1 MAMERIIFLEKGEFE
16 PRGLCAIWSSM
27 NRLDLIRLSAASIL
41 GLSGAPLFAQPPA
54 VAPTLPPV
62 AQPVV
67 PPPVPVAPAVPIPP
81 LSSAQEDWLND
92 WLKGGT
98 KEGLM
103 ARSRPSKRLSGEAL
117 IAAVLDR
124 AKALST
130 GRVNTA
136 DFLEV
141 WALRP
146 APFDPRP
153 GLARAVAEDRVPQ
166 WVAGLTPPY
175 SGYDGLRRGLVTYEA
190 IRDKG
195 GWPALTAK
203 SSPDTV
209 RQRIAIEDMSVK
221 PGEKLVDV
229 IQRAQRRYGLNPTGV
244 LDTRTLR
251 ELNVPVDDRI
261 AAIMANMERWRW
273 MPRQLPVNRVQVN
286 IAAAVLTMFEGDQPI
301 TSMRAVTGS
310 PDNATP
316 MLTSSIHSIVVNPP
330 WNVPASI
337 AKKELWPKGRAAL
350 KRQGYKIVGTPETG
364 ERIVQP
370 AGPNSALGR
379 LKFDFNNPFAVY
391 LHDTPARAKFA
402 SYDRLASHG
411 CIRLE
416 KPVSLAEL
424 MVAGNPDLVGKVQ
437 TMIDTGK
444 TQRVQLPQEVAV
456 YLLYWTAFASGN
468 GTMHFRSDPYGWDK
482 LLAQKIEASSSRLDP
497 TAAPS
502 NTIAAKD

>member
-1 MAMERIIFLEKGEFE
+1 
-16 PRGLCAIWSSM
+16 M
-27 NRLDLIRLSAASIL
+27 NRPDLIRFSLFSLIGLAA
-41 GLSGAPLFAQPPA
+41 APVLAQPPA
-54 VAPTLPPV
+54 VTPTLPAPV
-62 AQPVV
+62 PPVIPPV
-67 PPPVPVAPAVPIPP
+67 IVTPPPVPIPAPSA
-81 LSSAQEDWLND
+81 AQEAWLNN
-92 WLKGGT
+92 WLRAGA
-98 KEGLM
+98 EQGLM
-103 ARSRPSKRLSGEAL
+103 ARSKASSAL
-117 IAAVLDR
+117 TGDALTTAVLDR

-130 GRVNTA
+130 GRVDTA
-136 DFLEV
+136 DFLNI

-146 APFDPRP
+146 AAFDPRP
-153 GLARAVAEDRVPQ
+153 GLARAIADDRLPQ
-166 WVAGLTPPY
+166 WAATLTPPY
-175 SGYDGLRRGLVTYEA
+175 SGYDGLRKGLSTYER
-190 IRDKG
+190 IRDSG
-195 GWPALTAK
+195 GWPTLTAQ
-203 SSPDTV
+203 SSPDAV
-209 RQRIAIEDMSVK
+209 RKRIAIEDKSVQ
-221 PGEKLVDV
+221 PNEKMIDV
-229 IQRAQRRYGLNPTGV
+229 LQRAQRRYGLNPTGL
-244 LDTRTLR
+244 LDARTLK
-251 ELNVPVDDRI
+251 ELNVPVEERI
-261 AAIMANMERWRW
+261 GAIMANMERWRW

-286 IAAAVLTMFEGDQPI
+286 IAAAVLTVFEGDQPV

-391 LHDTPARAKFA
+391 LHDTPSRGKFS

-416 KPVSLAEL
+416 KPVPLAEL
-424 MVAGNPDLVGKVQ
+424 MLAANPELAGQVQ

-456 YLLYWTAFASGN
+456 YLLYWTAFASAN
-468 GTMHFRSDPYGWDK
+468 GTMNFRSDPYGWDK

-502 NTIAAKD
+502 TIASKD